1 MSSCR
6 KCRGYLSDGHGAED
20 VEEDKGAVCKILAQQ
35 VAVGQPLDVGQRHE
49 RQLGNYSSIKAEQKR
64 KQHIQIYILYCFF
77 SDQNRFKVINTRPFL
92 LFLSC
97 SLTFNEK
104 VKHMTWTYMELN
116 MPIKAV
122 KQKPM
127 ANMDFM
133 RTYKQIGLN
142 MKFDY
147 IWLTGW
153 DITVLFYIND
163 VKV

>member
-1 MSSCR
+1 
-6 KCRGYLSDGHGAED
+6 
-20 VEEDKGAVCKILAQQ
+20 
-35 VAVGQPLDVGQRHE
+35 
-49 RQLGNYSSIKAEQKR
+49 
-64 KQHIQIYILYCFF
+64 
-77 SDQNRFKVINTRPFL
+77 
-92 LFLSC
+92 
-97 SLTFNEK
+97 
-104 VKHMTWTYMELN
+104 MELN